1 MLLNP
6 IYIEEVCMS
15 HMPLP
20 LIKGLVARTWLE
32 SVSGLISK
40 STRGWVLF
48 ELVKLI
54 MSLVK
59 FCAKL
64 VKFSSG
70 ESSWRV

>member
-15 HMPLP
+15 HMSLP

-40 STRGWVLF
+40 STRGWILLEMVMYRLLDLLK
-48 ELVKLI
+48 EKLI
-54 MSLVK
+54 EFGISVD
-59 FCAKL
+59 
-64 VKFSSG
+64 
-70 ESSWRV
+70 RVG